1 MENQRQS
8 IATSIYFNF
17 NSHSKE
23 RKKVNLQKQTQNVFN
38 ENFVQT
44 DEMIY
49 L

>member
-1 MENQRQS
+1 MENLRQS
-8 IATSIYFNF
+8 IATLVYFNLIA
-17 NSHSKE
+17 SKE
-23 RKKVNLQKQTQNVFN
+23 KKVNPQKQTQNVFN